1 MVLLGVFAIFSRV
14 VKPPFSIPSTVC
26 LLDFVDIVFG
36 WPMSIIVI
44 PKRIEPVKL
53 YLIKIKFDTFS
64 FI

>member
-14 VKPPFSIPSTVC
+14 VKPPFSIPSTAC

-53 YLIKIKFDTFS
+53 LT
-64 FI
+64 